1 MQFNTYTLLSVLS
14 ALTLAQGNEVV
25 TVWETVDLTIDQ
37 MSTSTPCVINK
48 ASSNPIKSV
57 ISDVANF
64 SHQEPTT
71 LVTRTTT
78 GDYLSDEETIS
89 TEVSVA
95 AEVEPTTSTATTT
108 SPASSDVHTG
118 VATFYSV
125 SADNCGTSSTDSDF
139 VCAISKQLYDTLTN
153 SQDISEYCGK
163 TINVTYNSKTINVK
177 VVDSC
182 ESCDA
187 NHLDLSPSAFNS
199 LADPDLGV
207 IDITWVWA

>member
-1 MQFNTYTLLSVLS
+1 MQFNTFTLLSLFT
-14 ALTLAQGNEVV
+14 ALTVASEPKIV
-25 TVWETVDLTIDQ
+25 TVWETVHLPIDLKPVEEV
-37 MSTSTPCVINK
+37 SSV
-48 ASSNPIKSV
+48 ASELL
-57 ISDVANF
+57 NF
-64 SHQEPTT
+64 NLNPTT
-71 LVTRTTT
+71 LVTKTRS
-78 GDYLSDEETIS
+78 GSAFSAPSSVKGESIS
-89 TEVSVA
+89 TVVA
-95 AEVEPTTSTATTT
+95 TATEESSSVTAAVST

-153 SQDISEYCGK
+153 NEDISQYCGK
-163 TINVTYNSKTINVK
+163 TIDITYNGKTITVK

-187 NHLDLSPSAFNS
+187 NHLDLSPSAFQA
-199 LADPDLGV
+199 LANPDLGV